1 MEKSKIWYLEN
12 FNLFK
17 GLTMEQLQYFGM
29 KSSMRKFKKGEFI
42 YFPNELSDKVFIL
55 KDGEIKIGM
64 YTDDGREILKTV
76 LRSGEIF
83 GEMSLTGEI
92 KRGDF
97 AQANDN
103 EVVICVFDVDVVEEM
118 IRQNPN
124 LSLKI
129 TKIIGFRLK
138 TVENKLA
145 SLVFKDARS
154 RIVDFLKEQADKY
167 GKPVGYE
174 TLIMNNLTH
183 KDIASLTA
191 TSRQT
196 VTTVLNDLRSK
207 NLIYFDRRRILI
219 RDMDKLV

>member
-1 MEKSKIWYLEN
+1 MEKPKIWYLEN

-17 GLTMEQLQYFGM
+17 GLTMEQLKYFGM
-29 KSSMRKFKKGEFI
+29 KSSMKKFKKGEFI

-64 YTDDGREILKTV
+64 YTDDGRELLKTV

-83 GEMSLTGEI
+83 GEMALTGEG

-103 EVVICVFDVDVVEEM
+103 EVVICVFDVSIVEEM

-145 SLVFKDARS
+145 SLVFKDART

-167 GKPVGYE
+167 GKPVGLE

-219 RDMDKLV
+219 RDLGKLV